1 MVHPRPIFRNLPSRA
16 IRSPCETPLPARIA
30 KGNDT
35 RAAASVRKHVK
46 RLWAVSHTRPFHRL
60 ETEFPGAPRAPHP
73 SPRRLRRLTTGGTH
87 HGEADTR
94 REQAPGPVCGDG
106 AGHADRPAADYESI
120 FPRGTGIVTRRPT
133 VVQLYCTAKEKQRS
147 VFSAVNGQ
155 GDRKGGNR
163 ELVYD
168 EVPPEDEDDV
178 KNAAAGGGGAPV
190 DTSAIPEDAAGE
202 AFAEFLH
209 KPGVR
214 FYNFDD
220 VRSEIERETDR
231 VTGKNKGIS
240 PKAINLRVYSP
251 HVVNLTVVDL
261 PGLTKVPVGD
271 QPSDIERLI
280 RAMVLSYIERP
291 NAIILA
297 VHPATNDLAT
307 SDALQIARIA
317 DPEGKRTV
325 GVITKLDLMDKGT
338 DAVEMLKGKEQIDSA
353 GARGRD
359 PLLQVAPVVPAHDEP
374 VGHADA
380 GAFAIDDADDAH
392 SRHVA
397 GHAAEDGQPVGRVAW
412 RAERAGAGVRGR
424 RRSGRRAA
432 AYHQPVFVGV
442 CQVAGG
448 HLTAD
453 GEHAGAIRMDAF
465 EGLTRED
472 IRTAI
477 RNATGHRNPLFV
489 PELAFELLV
498 KKQITRFIPPAYSC
512 VDLVFDELVRLSLEC
527 EAELLNR
534 YENLRQEILAAAQ
547 TLLRELKQPSM
558 EMVQNLIAMETS
570 YISVN
575 HKDFIG
581 GSAAISRMI
590 RARMDAEQQQSG
602 GKKKDGAQADDS
614 QTSVRLGQGPQAP
627 LQPQKRGQDK
637 DDKNDDDSKSEGR
650 FRFMR
655 RSPKD
660 KEGANDKEGADKS
673 RGAGKRSDATMDNFF
688 NEDGEPIP
696 LDEQEE
702 ETHRKQQHSLESIP
716 EHLKVSDVVGDRD
729 KDDIELIRTLLASYF
744 DVVRVNMMD
753 LVPKA
758 IMCFLV
764 VRARDRM
771 QSRLVSELYKPERFD
786 GGAAA
791 ARDAGDQ
798 RGARYPRE
806 RRAPAGRRARVG
818 RRWIRAVAVVRWVRG
833 SRPAPETPAA
843 ASRHRISARCAAAP
857 LALHAETAR
866 AQRVGVPGAD

>member
-1 MVHPRPIFRNLPSRA
+1 MERLIPVVNKLQDLFAETGLDTPIDLPQIMVVGAQS
-16 IRSPCETPLPARIA
+16 SG
-30 KGNDT
+30 KS
-35 RAAASVRKHVK
+35 SV
-46 RLWAVSHTRPFHRL
+46 L
-60 ETEFPGAPRAPHP
+60 ENVIG
-73 SPRRLRRLTTGGTH
+73 
-87 HGEADTR
+87 
-94 REQAPGPVCGDG
+94 
-106 AGHADRPAADYESI
+106 ESI

-155 GDRKGGNR
+155 EDRKGGNR

-168 EVPPEDEDDV
+168 EAPPEDEDDV

-190 DTSAIPEDAAGE
+190 DTGVIPEDATGE

-307 SDALQIARIA
+307 SDALQIARVA

-338 DAVEMLKGKEQIDSA
+338 DAVEMLKGKVIPLRRGYIGVICRGPTDLKRNKSIQQAREDEIRFYKSHPMYRRMMNQLGTQTLARSLSTMLMTHIRDTLPDMRQKMASQLA
-353 GARGRD
+353 EWRGELNVLGPAFEGADDLGGALLHIINRYSSEFAKSLEGTSQQTVNTQELYGGARINYLFND
-359 PLLQVAPVVPAHDEP
+359 VYAKELL
-374 VGHADA
+374 
-380 GAFAIDDADDAH
+380 
-392 SRHVA
+392 S
-397 GHAAEDGQPVGRVAW
+397 
-412 RAERAGAGVRGR
+412 
-424 RRSGRRAA
+424 
-432 AYHQPVFVGV
+432 
-442 CQVAGG
+442 
-448 HLTAD
+448 
-453 GEHAGAIRMDAF
+453 MDAF

-590 RARMDAEQQQSG
+590 RARMEAEQQQSGG

-614 QTSVRLGQGPQAP
+614 QASVRLGQGPQAP

-637 DDKNDDDSKSEGR
+637 DDKKDDDAKSEGR

-660 KEGANDKEGADKS
+660 KDGANDKA

-696 LDEQEE
+696 LDEQDDDV
-702 ETHRKQQHSLESIP
+702 HRKQQHSLESIP

-771 QSRLVSELYKPERFD
+771 QSRLVSELYKPERFSELLNESSD
-786 GGAAA
+786 VA
-791 ARDAGDQ
+791 
-798 RGARYPRE
+798 E
-806 RRAPAGRRARVG
+806 RRATAKKMVTLLQHGMQVINEVRD
-818 RRWIRAVAVVRWVRG
+818 IRAKDEV
-833 SRPAPETPAA
+833 
-843 ASRHRISARCAAAP
+843 
-857 LALHAETAR
+857 
-866 AQRVGVPGAD
+866 